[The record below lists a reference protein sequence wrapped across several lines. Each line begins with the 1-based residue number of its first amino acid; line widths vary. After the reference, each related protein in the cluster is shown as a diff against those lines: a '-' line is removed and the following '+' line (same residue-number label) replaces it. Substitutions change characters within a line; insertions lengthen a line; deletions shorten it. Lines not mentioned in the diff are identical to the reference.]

1 MNKMPNDPL
10 KQAKREGRSLFWMA
24 FLFSIFV
31 NLLMLT
37 GPLFMLQV
45 YDRVLASNSV
55 ETLVALFA
63 LVAGLMTLMGILDWA
78 RGRAVARIGGRLQ
91 ETLDGVA
98 FAAGLREK
106 VQESQKRT
114 ALSALRDVEA
124 IRTFHTAPVYL
135 SLMDL
140 PWSPLFFAIIFVFHS
155 SLGVLALAGAA
166 ILITA
171 TLLNQFLTSRRVGEA
186 QQKAAEADQ
195 FSVQAHAGSEI
206 VLGLGMADA
215 VEARW
220 RKKRRDAMSLSLQS
234 ADWTGSF
241 SSFARAF
248 RLFLQSAMLAAGAY
262 LVLQGDLTAGAM
274 IAASIILGRA
284 LAPIEQCLSGWPLV
298 QRARAGWAALKVL
311 FATQP
316 KDGNRTPLPRPEG
329 RLEIKDVSL
338 LSPNKRGRTLSNVSL
353 TINPGTALGVIGRSG
368 SGKSTLAKVVVGL
381 VAPDAG
387 KVRLGGPSLD
397 QYEPASLAS
406 HIGYLPQELTLF
418 DGTISENIARMTESP
433 DADAVVLAAKR
444 AAVHDLIVSL
454 EEGYDTVIDG
464 ANPSLS
470 GGQRQRIALARAL
483 YGDPV
488 LLVLDEPNSA
498 LDSEGSEAL
507 NRVVRDFKSDG
518 RSVVVMTHRPMA
530 ISECDALAVMDQ
542 GRVTAEGPR
551 DEILKSMLRNSEDVQ
566 RTLAAGAVR

>member
-1 MNKMPNDPL
+1 M
-10 KQAKREGRSLFWMA
+10 KQARREGRTLFLLA

-45 YDRVLASNSV
+45 YDRVLASGSV

-63 LVAGLMTLMGILDWA
+63 LVAGLMTIMGILDWA
-78 RGRAVARIGGRLQ
+78 RGRAVARIGGRMQ
-91 ETLDGVA
+91 EKLDGVA
-98 FAAGLREK
+98 FAAGLSES
-106 VQESQKRT
+106 VQRSQRKS

-124 IRTFHTAPVYL
+124 IQTFHAAPVYL
-135 SLMDL
+135 ALMDL
-140 PWSPLFFAIIFVFHS
+140 PWSPLFFAIIFVFHPW
-155 SLGVLALAGAA
+155 LGALALFGAGLLVTAA
-166 ILITA
+166 LMNQ
-171 TLLNQFLTSRRVGEA
+171 LLTGHRIA
-186 QQKAAEADQ
+186 QARQKTAEADQ

-206 VLGLGMADA
+206 VQGLGMAAA

-220 RKKRRDAMSLSLQS
+220 REKRREAMSLSLKS

-241 SSFARAF
+241 SAFARAF
-248 RLFLQSAMLAAGAY
+248 RLLLQSAILAAGAY
-262 LVLQGDLTAGAM
+262 LVLQNEITAGAM

-284 LAPIEQCLSGWPLV
+284 LAPIEQSLSGWPLV
-298 QRARAGWAALKVL
+298 QRARSGWASLVSL
-311 FATQP
+311 FETVPQP
-316 KDGNRTPLPRPEG
+316 DARTSLPRPEG
-329 RLEIKDVSL
+329 RLEIKSISL
-338 LSPNKRGRTLSNVSL
+338 ISPNKRGRTLSNVTL
-353 TINPGTALGVIGRSG
+353 TISPGTALGVIGRSG
-368 SGKSTLAKVVVGL
+368 SGKSTLAKVLVGL

-387 KVRLGGPSLD
+387 VVRLGGPSLD
-397 QYEPASLAS
+397 QYEAESLAA

-418 DGTISENIARMTESP
+418 DGTISENISRMAQTP
-433 DADAVVLAAKR
+433 DAEAVVLAAKR

-454 EEGYDTVIDG
+454 EDGYDTQIDG
-464 ANPSLS
+464 ANPCLS

-507 NRVVRDFKSDG
+507 NRVVRDFKADG
-518 RSVVVMTHRPMA
+518 RSVVIMTHRPMA
-530 ISECDALAVMDQ
+530 ISECDTLAVMDE

-551 DEILKSMLRNSEDVQ
+551 DEILRSMLRNSEDVQ
-566 RTLAAGAVR
+566 RTLAAGAAR

>member
-1 MNKMPNDPL
+1 
-10 KQAKREGRSLFWMA
+10 
-24 FLFSIFV
+24 
-31 NLLMLT
+31 
-37 GPLFMLQV
+37 
-45 YDRVLASNSV
+45 
-55 ETLVALFA
+55 
-63 LVAGLMTLMGILDWA
+63 
-78 RGRAVARIGGRLQ
+78 
-91 ETLDGVA
+91 
-98 FAAGLREK
+98 
-106 VQESQKRT
+106 
-114 ALSALRDVEA
+114 
-124 IRTFHTAPVYL
+124 
-135 SLMDL
+135 
-140 PWSPLFFAIIFVFHS
+140 
-155 SLGVLALAGAA
+155 
-166 ILITA
+166 
-171 TLLNQFLTSRRVGEA
+171 
-186 QQKAAEADQ
+186 
-195 FSVQAHAGSEI
+195 
-206 VLGLGMADA
+206 
-215 VEARW
+215 
-220 RKKRRDAMSLSLQS
+220 
-234 ADWTGSF
+234 
-241 SSFARAF
+241 
-248 RLFLQSAMLAAGAY
+248 
-262 LVLQGDLTAGAM
+262 
-274 IAASIILGRA
+274 
-284 LAPIEQCLSGWPLV
+284 
-298 QRARAGWAALKVL
+298 
-311 FATQP
+311 
-316 KDGNRTPLPRPEG
+316 
-329 RLEIKDVSL
+329 
-338 LSPNKRGRTLSNVSL
+338 
-353 TINPGTALGVIGRSG
+353 
-368 SGKSTLAKVVVGL
+368 GKSTLAKVVVGL

-498 LDSEGSEAL
+498 LDSGGSEAL